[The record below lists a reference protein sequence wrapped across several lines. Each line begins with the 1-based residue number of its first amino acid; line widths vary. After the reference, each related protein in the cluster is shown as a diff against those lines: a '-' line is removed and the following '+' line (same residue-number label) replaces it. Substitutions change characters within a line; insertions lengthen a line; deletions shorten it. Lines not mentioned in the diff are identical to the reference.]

1 MINNPKDIK
10 ELIDTFEEVPEKII
24 KKAIK
29 EIIEEGEQY
38 EENCSNN
45 KVKKI

>member
-10 ELIDTFEEVPEKII
+10 ELINTLEKVPEQVI

-29 EIIEEGEQY
+29 EVIQKDKERI
-38 EENCSNN
+38 NVNRN
-45 KVKKI
+45 RKK

>member
-10 ELIDTFEEVPEKII
+10 ELIDTFEEVPEQVI

-29 EIIEEGEQY
+29 EVLTEDKEKGD
-38 EENCSNN
+38 S
-45 KVKKI
+45 K